1 MAVGAAFKKVSG
13 LAKLLT
19 LTGEAVSLEHTQGV
33 PMLINFWAAWCQPAI
48 KYTREIAKMM
58 SEEKKIRFVSIS
70 VDSEIG
76 KA

>member
-1 MAVGAAFKKVSG
+1 MQVGAIFKNISG

-19 LTGEAVSLEHTQGV
+19 GEPVSLEHTQGV
-33 PMLINFWAAWCQPAI
+33 PMLLNFWAAWCQPSI
-48 KYTREIAKMM
+48 KYSREIAKLA
-58 SEEKKIRFVSIS
+58 EDKKIRILSIS

>member
-1 MAVGAAFKKVSG
+1 VAVGAAFKKVSG
-13 LAKLLT
+13 LARL
-19 LTGEAVSLEHTQGV
+19 LTGEAVSIEHTQGV
-33 PMLINFWAAWCQPAI
+33 PMLINFWAAWCQPSI
-48 KYTREIAKMM
+48 KYTREIAKMV